1 MKTITRA
8 DWGLQLQAF
17 ARTIAPLIAAAYF
30 AGVLTREGLE
40 ALNDRLAAIAR
51 RLACGPASAAELPRS
66 PRQLPPAAPIR
77 IPAAELLAAG
87 GLEAAEIEA
96 ILTPAPAPGRKRSKR
111 STRGKAAAC

>member
-8 DWGLQLQAF
+8 DWGLQLEAF
-17 ARTIAPLIAAAYF
+17 ARTIAPLIAAAWL
-30 AGVLTREGLE
+30 AVLLTREAFE
-40 ALNDRLAAIAR
+40 WAR
-51 RLACGPASAAELPRS
+51 RLLAPAPAVELEIKELAVS
-66 PRQLPPAAPIR
+66 FIEPIR